1 MHVERLLQIN
11 IATVVALSAFMLGVG
26 QQEVILPLAT
36 LVAAMLS
43 VWLTDVTGNLV
54 LPRIV
59 ARLAPLVALLIS
71 LPAAL
76 YLERYSLIAAVGRF
90 LVYLQIIHLF
100 HKKDLRIY
108 GLLLRLTLLVVVV
121 AGLLRQDLFFG
132 AMLVVYL
139 FTALSALLLL
149 FLHGERPDFETSG
162 RPASA
167 CPAPAGQ
174 SGGGR
179 WPLAAQRAT
188 VSCAA
193 GGWIPVQGAMFPRL
207 LTMGIVVLGISI
219 LVFFTVPRV
228 GRGAW
233 RGGRGSMLSM
243 VGFSDK
249 VTLGELGKII
259 EDPAEVLRMS
269 LFDPATGKPYPVRGE
284 VYLRGAVLTY
294 YRQGEWQP
302 SPVPV
307 FRWGPLKK
315 VLSAMPGEGVVRQKI
330 VIEPMDRPELFCVW
344 PCVLPPPANVEFDD
358 RSERLLR
365 PAELIQQ
372 RFPYELDTTAFEEG
386 LLAPVV
392 PRLGWANLG
401 DLTQMPT
408 ENGRGTVPSLGAL
421 AEQWVNES
429 GVPAGERYGRARL
442 LERQLRDSGQFR
454 YSLEG
459 QARDLALDPIEDFI
473 TNNPRGHCEYFA
485 TALVLMLRSQ
495 AIPARLVVGYRSD
508 EWNQV
513 GEPFL
518 QVRQLH
524 AHTWVEAYLERDE
537 IPEESRSGWP
547 GRWLAGGWLRLD
559 PTAAGGE
566 SARDSW
572 LIRPSKYL
580 DWLNFAWNNYIM
592 EMDRSRQRQAIYQP
606 VADLLREA
614 ALALT
619 DPNWWRRTLARLADA
634 LGLRRWYQ
642 PGTRWFE
649 WRAFLAVVFGGV
661 VLMAVLG
668 LVTNRRLRRWLASVG
683 SRGDLAR
690 RGDQVRVEF
699 YRRLEALLAR
709 SGLSRPPCQTQR
721 EFGRAAGLSLAG
733 RLGDEQLAPL
743 PLLVAEAFYRVRF
756 GRARLDSSQA
766 EAVELALARL
776 ERAIGQLGRG
786 TSAARRR
793 QRV

>member
-11 IATVVALSAFMLGVG
+11 IATLVALSAFMLGAG

-43 VWLTDVTGNLV
+43 VWLTDVTGRLV

-59 ARLAPLVALLIS
+59 ARLAPLVALLVS

-76 YLERYSLIAAVGRF
+76 QLERYSLIAAVGRF

-121 AGLLRQDLFFG
+121 AGLLSQDLFFG
-132 AMLVVYL
+132 AMLVLYL

-149 FLHGERPDFETSG
+149 FLHGERPDFQAGG
-162 RPASA
+162 RPASSR
-167 CPAPAGQ
+167 PAPADP

-188 VSCAA
+188 VSSAA
-193 GGWIPVQGAMFPRL
+193 SGRIPVQGAMFPRL

-233 RGGRGSMLSM
+233 RGGRASILSM

-269 LFDPATGKPYPVRGE
+269 VLDPATGKPYPVRGE
-284 VYLRGAVLTY
+284 VYLRGAVLTS
-294 YRQGEWQP
+294 YRQGAWQP
-302 SPVPV
+302 SPLPV

-315 VLSAMPGEGVVRQKI
+315 MLSAMPGEGVVRQKI
-330 VIEPMDRPELFCVW
+330 VIEPMDRPELFYVW
-344 PCVLPPPANVEFDD
+344 PCVLPAPANVEFDD
-358 RSERLLR
+358 RSERLVR
-365 PAELIQQ
+365 PVELTQQ
-372 RFPYELDTTAFEEG
+372 RFQYELDTTAFEDG
-386 LLAPVV
+386 RLAALV
-392 PRLGWANLG
+392 PSHGWGNLG
-401 DLTQMPT
+401 ELTQMPT
-408 ENGRGTVPSLGAL
+408 DSGRSTVPSLVAL

-429 GVPAGERYGRARL
+429 GLPRGDRYGRARL
-442 LERQLRDSGQFR
+442 LERQLRDSGRFR

-459 QARDLALDPIEDFI
+459 QPRDLSLDPIEDFI

-495 AIPARLVVGYRSD
+495 GIPARLVVGYRSD
-508 EWNQV
+508 EWNKV

-524 AHTWVEAYLERDE
+524 AHTWVEAFLERDE
-537 IPEESRSGWP
+537 IPEESKSGWP

-572 LIRPSKYL
+572 LVRPSKYL
-580 DWLNFAWNNYIM
+580 DWLNFAWNNYVM
-592 EMDRSRQRQAIYQP
+592 EMDRSRQHQAIYQP
-606 VADLLREA
+606 VADALRDA
-614 ALALT
+614 ALAVT
-619 DPNWWRRTLARLADA
+619 DPKTLAKLADA
-634 LGLRRWYQ
+634 LGLSRWHQ
-642 PGTRWFE
+642 PGSPWFE
-649 WRAFLAVVFGGV
+649 WRAFLAVVFGGGV
-661 VLMAVLG
+661 IVLVLG
-668 LVTNRRLRRWLASVG
+668 LLTSRKLRRWLAWVG

-690 RGDQVRVEF
+690 RGEQVRVEF

-709 SGLSRPPCQTQR
+709 FGLRRPPCQTQR
-721 EFGRAAGLSLAG
+721 EFARAAGLSLG
-733 RLGDEQLAPL
+733 ERLGDQQLAPL

-766 EAVELALARL
+766 QAVELALARL
-776 ERAIGQLGRG
+776 ERAIGRG
-786 TSAARRR
+786 K
-793 QRV
+793 

>member
-11 IATVVALSAFMLGVG
+11 IATLVALSAFMLGAG

-43 VWLTDVTGNLV
+43 VWLTDVTGRLV

-59 ARLAPLVALLIS
+59 ARLAPLVALAIS
-71 LPAAL
+71 LPGAL
-76 YLERYSLIAAVGRF
+76 HMERYTLIAAVGRF

-100 HKKDLRIY
+100 QKKDLRIY

-121 AGLLRQDLFFG
+121 AGLLSQDLFFG

-139 FTALSALLLL
+139 FTALSALFLL
-149 FLHGERPDFETSG
+149 FLHGERPDFQASG
-162 RPASA
+162 RPASGR
-167 CPAPAGQ
+167 PAPAGQ

-179 WPLAAQRAT
+179 WPLAAQPAT
-188 VSCAA
+188 VSSAA
-193 GGWIPVQGAMFPRL
+193 CGRIAVPGAMFPRL
-207 LTMGIVVLGISI
+207 LTMGFVVLGISI

-233 RGGRGSMLSM
+233 RGGRASMLSM

-269 LFDPATGKPYPVRGE
+269 LVNPATGRPYPVRGE
-284 VYLRGAVLTY
+284 VYLRGAVLTS

-330 VIEPMDRPELFCVW
+330 VIEPMDRPELFYVW
-344 PCVLPPPANVEFDD
+344 PCVLPPPASVEFDD
-358 RSERLLR
+358 RSERLMR
-365 PAELIQQ
+365 PVELIQQ
-372 RFPYELDTTAFEEG
+372 RFHYELDTTAFEDG
-386 LLAPVV
+386 HLAPVV
-392 PRLGWANLG
+392 PRRGWANLG
-401 DLTQMPT
+401 ELTQMPT
-408 ENGRGTVPSLGAL
+408 ENGRGTVPSLVAL
-421 AEQWVNES
+421 AEKWVSES
-429 GVPAGERYGRARL
+429 GLPARDRCGRARL

-459 QARDLALDPIEDFI
+459 QARALSLDPIEDFI

-495 AIPARLVVGYRSD
+495 AVPARLVVGYRSD
-508 EWNQV
+508 EWNEV

-572 LIRPSKYL
+572 LVRPTKYL
-580 DWLNFAWNNYIM
+580 DWLNFAWSNYVM

-606 VADLLREA
+606 VADVLREA
-614 ALALT
+614 AVAVT
-619 DPNWWRRTLARLADA
+619 DPSWWRRTLAKLSDA
-634 LGLRRWYQ
+634 LGLGRWYQ
-642 PGTRWFE
+642 PGSRWFD
-649 WRAFLAVVFGGV
+649 WRAFLAVVLGGGV
-661 VLMAVLG
+661 LVVVLG
-668 LVTNRRLRRWLASVG
+668 LLTSRRLRRWLASVG

-690 RGDQVRVEF
+690 RGEQVRVEF

-721 EFGRAAGLSLAG
+721 EFARAAGLSLAE

-743 PLLVAEAFYRVRF
+743 PVQVAEAFYRVRF
-756 GRARLDSSQA
+756 GRDRLDSSQS

-776 ERAIGQLGRG
+776 ERAIGQFGRG
-786 TSAARRR
+786 TGAARRR
-793 QRV
+793 SHV